1 MITMTEEQATQ
12 FIKDKIMPIVRI
24 DNPSNIS
31 VLFEDLEALTIAL
44 TSGNTTLVYAM
55 ASYISI
61 LRGVNGLE
69 IARKI
74 TDEIME

>member
-1 MITMTEEQATQ
+1 MITMTEEHATQ
-12 FIKDKIMPIVRI
+12 FIEDKIMPIVRI

-31 VLFEDLEALTIAL
+31 VLFEDLEALKIAL
-44 TSGNTTLVYAM
+44 TSGNTTLVFAM
-55 ASYISI
+55 ASYIST

-74 TDEIME
+74 TDEIMK

>member
-55 ASYISI
+55 ASYIST
-61 LRGVNGLE
+61 LRGVNGVE
-69 IARKI
+69 IARCI
-74 TDEIME
+74 TDEILK